1 MKDLPE
7 TIVDEILR
15 RPREQVDETYENE
28 PVLWRGPANHLRGVE
43 VRGGWLRITPTRL
56 CFRPHA
62 INIQRQPLDIPRREI
77 TSVEPSRIFG
87 LIKSVKVTY
96 TGGKPQ
102 KFVVWDQEGLRKT
115 LSV

>member
-28 PVLWRGPANHLRGVE
+28 PVL
-43 VRGGWLRITPTRL
+43 
-56 CFRPHA
+56 
-62 INIQRQPLDIPRREI
+62 
-77 TSVEPSRIFG
+77 SRIFG
-87 LIKSVKVTY
+87 LIKSVKITY

-102 KFVVWDQEGLRKT
+102 KFVVWDKEGLRKT